1 MGKNENVYNGI
12 GVNILYALNTT
23 FIIAYI
29 SKKMKF
35 KNKYSK
41 DKAIELMEQHCK
53 ERDVTLIAKNI
64 QSGIQCRLEKD
75 NNKFAINFYNNG
87 TILTQGN
94 NNSLQKEIENYIDV
108 NLDDKALTQSS
119 SKELKG
125 AVSYTLRDNDDTL
138 NLRKAFEEVEGE
150 KEFEEDI
157 PDHVDYVLNIVR
169 GGTSILKITQYKS
182 LKLLIQGRFSGLRN
196 EVVSI
201 ADQHCNPPVEDLING
216 ATSEDSQGLVKKGIT
231 ADLKTKAQV
240 KVQELIGEKAF
251 DFLWEL
257 DQKYLCSSLCLIKIT
272 EQQDIPEY
280 SGVVTQASKAL
291 EGFLKK
297 LLLDKRVI
305 TWEILEER
313 RESMGGD
320 TLDNL
325 KKHLP
330 FPKRQKTIIPTLQTE
345 WELSRNQLMHSDP
358 VDPLELNNIGAA
370 KKRFDAIT
378 KAVQEAYHAFYEY
391 DLDNPS
397 SKNNENHNIDSWIG
411 TDESGKGDYF
421 GPLVVAGVFVNEE
434 TKQKLIELGVKD
446 SKKISDARI
455 GELAVKIKSTC
466 KYSIVQIG
474 PEKYNELYNKIE
486 NLNKL
491 LAWGHARAI
500 ENILEDTNCENALTD
515 QFGDEKFVLDALL
528 KKGKKIKLVQR
539 PRAEEDVGVAAASIL
554 ARDEFLRRLHKLSQY
569 HRLNLPKGASQQVV
583 IAAREIIKKNGE
595 EELKK
600 IAKLHFKTTKDAL
613 TGLKH

>member
-1 MGKNENVYNGI
+1 
-12 GVNILYALNTT
+12 
-23 FIIAYI
+23 
-29 SKKMKF
+29 MKF
-35 KNKYSK
+35 KNKYTQEE
-41 DKAIELMEQHCK
+41 AIGQISRYCEEM
-53 ERDVTLIAKNI
+53 DIIIIAKNI
-64 QSGIQCRLEKD
+64 QYGIQCRLEKGS
-75 NNKFAINFYNNG
+75 NKVTVNFYDTG

-108 NLDDKALTQSS
+108 NLDDKTLAQLP

-125 AVSYTLRDNDDTL
+125 VASYTLKEDNDIL
-138 NLRKAFEEVEGE
+138 KLKKGFERVEGE
-150 KEFEEDI
+150 KKFEEDI

-169 GGTSILKITQYKS
+169 GWASLKITQYKS
-182 LKLLIQGRFSGLRN
+182 LKLLIQGKFSGLYH

-201 ADQHCNPPVEDLING
+201 ADQYCNPSIEDLING
-216 ATSEDSQGLVKKGIT
+216 ATSEDSQSLVKKGIT

-240 KVQELIGEKAF
+240 TVQELIGEKAF
-251 DFLWEL
+251 NFLWEL

-280 SGVVTQASKAL
+280 SGVVTQASKAF

-297 LLLDKRVI
+297 LLLDKGII
-305 TWEILEER
+305 TWEDLEEKR
-313 RESMGGD
+313 DRIGGD

-345 WELSRNQLMHSDP
+345 WEVSRNQLMHSDP
-358 VDPLELNNIGAA
+358 VEPVELRGIEAA
-370 KKRFDAIT
+370 KERFSAIT
-378 KAVQEAYHAFYEY
+378 KAIRGAYYAFYEY
-391 DLDNPS
+391 DLYNLPH
-397 SKNNENHNIDSWIG
+397 KNNENQNIDSWIG
-411 TDESGKGDYF
+411 TDESGKGNYF

-434 TKQKLIELGVKD
+434 TKQKLIGLGVKD
-446 SKKISDARI
+446 SKKISDNKI
-455 GELAVKIKSTC
+455 GALAMKIKVTC
-466 KYSIVQIG
+466 KHSIVPIG
-474 PEKYNELYNKIE
+474 PEKYNELYDKIG

-500 ENILEDTNCENALTD
+500 ENILEDTDCENALTD
-515 QFGDEKFVLDALL
+515 QFGDEKFVLNALL

-583 IAAREIIKKNGE
+583 IAAREIIKKSGE
-595 EELKK
+595 EELRK

-613 TGLKH
+613 RGLKH

>member
-1 MGKNENVYNGI
+1 M
-12 GVNILYALNTT
+12 
-23 FIIAYI
+23 
-29 SKKMKF
+29 SKMKF
-35 KNKYSK
+35 KNRYSQK
-41 DKAIELMEQHCK
+41 KAVELMEQHYK
-53 ERDVTLIAKNI
+53 ERNITFITKNI
-64 QSGIQCRLEKD
+64 QYGIQYRLEKGD
-75 NNKFAINFYNNG
+75 NKVAINFYDNR

-94 NNSLQKEIENYIDV
+94 NNSLQKEIENYIDA
-108 NLDDKALTQSS
+108 NLDDKTLTQLS

-125 AVSYTLRDNDDTL
+125 SASYTLRDNNDIL
-138 NLRKAFEEVEGE
+138 KLKKEFEEVEGE

-169 GGTSILKITQYKS
+169 GGTSLKITQYKS

-196 EVVSI
+196 EVISI
-201 ADQHCNPPVEDLING
+201 ADQYCDPPVEDLING
-216 ATSEDSQGLVKKGIT
+216 ATSEDTQSLIKKGIT
-231 ADLKTKAQV
+231 ADLKTKVQV
-240 KVQELIGEKAF
+240 KVQELIGGKAF
-251 DFLWEL
+251 NFLWVL

-280 SGVVTQASKAL
+280 SGVVTQASKAF

-297 LLLDKRVI
+297 LLLDKGVI
-305 TWEILEER
+305 TWQVLEEKQER
-313 RESMGGD
+313 IGGD

-330 FPKRQKTIIPTLQTE
+330 FPKRQKTIIPTLQRE

-358 VDPLELNNIGAA
+358 VEPLELSNIEAA
-370 KKRFDAIT
+370 KERFDAIT
-378 KAVQEAYHAFYEY
+378 KAIQEAYHAFYEY
-391 DLDNPS
+391 DLSNPS
-397 SKNNENHNIDSWIG
+397 TKNYVNHNITSWIG

-421 GPLVVAGVFVNEE
+421 GPLVVAGVFINEE

-446 SKKISDARI
+446 SKKLSDNKIRD
-455 GELAVKIKSTC
+455 LAVKIKSIC
-466 KYSIVQIG
+466 KYSIVPIG
-474 PEKYNELYNKIE
+474 PEKYNELYDKIG

-515 QFGDEKFVLDALL
+515 QFGDENFVLNALL
-528 KKGKKIKLVQR
+528 KKGKNIKLVQR

-554 ARDEFLRRLHKLSQY
+554 ARDEFLRRLHKLSQC

-583 IAAREIIKKNGE
+583 IAAREIIKRKGE

-600 IAKLHFKTTKDAL
+600 IAKLHFKTTKEAIS
-613 TGLKH
+613 GLKHYQHLLPS

>member
-1 MGKNENVYNGI
+1 
-12 GVNILYALNTT
+12 
-23 FIIAYI
+23 
-29 SKKMKF
+29 MKF
-35 KNKYSK
+35 KNKYTQEES
-41 DKAIELMEQHCK
+41 IELITRYCE
-53 ERDVTLIAKNI
+53 ERNIIVTSKNI

-75 NNKFAINFYNNG
+75 NNKVAITFYDTG

-94 NNSLQKEIENYIDV
+94 NNSLQKEIEYYIDA
-108 NLDDKALTQSS
+108 NLDDKTLTQLP

-125 AVSYTLRDNDDTL
+125 SASYTLRGNNDIL
-138 NLRKAFEEVEGE
+138 KLRKAFEEVEGE

-169 GGTSILKITQYKS
+169 GGTSLKITQYKS

-201 ADQHCNPPVEDLING
+201 ADQYCNPPVEDLING
-216 ATSEDSQGLVKKGIT
+216 ATSEDTQSLVKKGIT
-231 ADLKTKAQV
+231 ADLKTKAQF
-240 KVQELIGEKAF
+240 KVQELIGEKVF
-251 DFLWEL
+251 DFLREL

-272 EQQDIPEY
+272 EQHDIPEY
-280 SGVVTQASKAL
+280 SGVVTQASKAF

-297 LLLDKRVI
+297 LLLDKGII
-305 TWEILEER
+305 TWEDLEGKRER
-313 RESMGGD
+313 IGGD

-330 FPKRQKTIIPTLQTE
+330 FPKRQKTIIPMLQTE
-345 WELSRNQLMHSDP
+345 WECSRNQLMHSDP
-358 VDPLELNNIGAA
+358 VEPLELSNIEAA
-370 KKRFDAIT
+370 KERFYAIT
-378 KAVQEAYHAFYEY
+378 KAVQETYHAFYEY
-391 DLDNPS
+391 DLDNPF
-397 SKNNENHNIDSWIG
+397 SKNNENHNIASWIG

-421 GPLVVAGVFVNEE
+421 GPLVVAGVFINEE
-434 TKQKLIELGVKD
+434 TKQRLIALGVKD
-446 SKKISDARI
+446 SKKLSDAKIR
-455 GELAVKIKSTC
+455 ELAMKIKSTC
-466 KYSIVQIG
+466 KYSIVPIG
-474 PEKYNELYNKIE
+474 PEKYNGLYDKIG

-500 ENILEDTNCENALTD
+500 ENILEDTDCENALTD
-515 QFGDEKFVLDALL
+515 QFGDEKFVLNALL
-528 KKGKKIKLVQR
+528 KKGKNIKLVQR

-613 TGLKH
+613 MGLKH

>member
-1 MGKNENVYNGI
+1 MEGI
-12 GVNILYALNTT
+12 
-23 FIIAYI
+23 
-29 SKKMKF
+29 
-35 KNKYSK
+35 
-41 DKAIELMEQHCK
+41 
-53 ERDVTLIAKNI
+53 
-64 QSGIQCRLEKD
+64 
-75 NNKFAINFYNNG
+75 
-87 TILTQGN
+87 
-94 NNSLQKEIENYIDV
+94 
-108 NLDDKALTQSS
+108 
-119 SKELKG
+119 
-125 AVSYTLRDNDDTL
+125 
-138 NLRKAFEEVEGE
+138 

-157 PDHVDYVLNIVR
+157 PNYVDYVLNIVR
-169 GGTSILKITQYKS
+169 GGASLKITQYKS
-182 LKLLIQGRFSGLRN
+182 LKLLIQGRFSGFYH

-201 ADQHCNPPVEDLING
+201 ADQYCNPPVEDLING
-216 ATSEDSQGLVKKGIT
+216 ATSEDSQSLVKKGIT

-240 KVQELIGEKAF
+240 KVQELIGGKAF
-251 DFLWEL
+251 KFLWEL

-272 EQQDIPEY
+272 EQHDIPEY
-280 SGVVTQASKAL
+280 SGVVTQASKAF

-297 LLLDKRVI
+297 LLLDKSVI
-305 TWEILEER
+305 TWEILEGKRER
-313 RESMGGD
+313 IGGD

-358 VDPLELNNIGAA
+358 VEPLELNNIEAA
-370 KKRFDAIT
+370 KERFDAIT

-397 SKNNENHNIDSWIG
+397 SKNGNHSIDSWIG

-466 KYSIVQIG
+466 KYSIVPIG
-474 PEKYNELYNKIE
+474 PETYNELYNKIE

-500 ENILEDTNCENALTD
+500 ENILEDTDCENALTD
-515 QFGDEKFVLDALL
+515 QFGDEKFVLNALL

-583 IAAREIIKKNGE
+583 IAAREIIKKSGK

-613 TGLKH
+613 RGLKH